1 MEVSCFALYTSQRAY
16 ITFMII
22 VKSLIQQILSLVP
35 GTGIVNATLRG
46 PTLRTLIIKNPI
58 EIQT

>member
-1 MEVSCFALYTSQRAY
+1 MEVSGFTLYTSQRAY

-35 GTGIVNATLRG
+35 GTGIVNVTHRG